1 MAMRFYTTERLGPK
15 RSKTPEG
22 YLLCEDV
29 PVARTGQMIYGP
41 DETPIPAEGE
51 DYVRI
56 DRTEKEV
63 FREESLASLN
73 GKSLTIDHPPV
84 DVAPGNWKELEMGVV
99 MNPRR
104 GKGAEDDLL
113 FVDILVK
120 DPRAI
125 AMITDDLPEVSA
137 GYDAE
142 YFKTGPAQGE
152 QRNIL
157 FNHVALV
164 EKGRCGPRCAI
175 GDREVIPQLLEKPQ
189 MPTLSKWLKKALDRA
204 HDAKDEK
211 ELEAIAKDAAE
222 EEEKAKKEAED
233 KARDEAEKEAEE
245 KKKAEDAAR
254 DKARDAAE
262 EHGKRLDTLEE
273 GHKKIL
279 EKLDDLSAKVGD
291 RARDEEEEERKRKEK
306 EAADKARDDEAEEEM
321 AEEAPAGTGD
331 KARKARDSAFL
342 EDSFQDTV
350 ALAEILAPGIAI
362 PTFDRAAA
370 PIKSLDQLC
379 GLRRKALDLAYVQA
393 ETRNMIDEVLAG
405 KEFNLKEMKC
415 NRVRDLFRAVGAM
428 KRKANNTSAP
438 RGWARDTGEKTT
450 PRTLADIN
458 KMNRERF
465 AEK

>member
-1 MAMRFYTTERLGPK
+1 MAMRFYTIEKLGPK

-41 DETPIPAEGE
+41 DETPIPADGE
-51 DYVRI
+51 DFVRI
-56 DRTEKEV
+56 DRTDKEV

-73 GKSLTIDHPPV
+73 GKSLTIDHPPI
-84 DVAPGNWKELEMGVV
+84 DVAPDNWKELEVGVV

-104 GKGAEDDLL
+104 GKGAEDDLI

-125 AMITDDLPEVSA
+125 AMVTDDLPEVSA

-175 GDREVIPQLLEKPQ
+175 GDREVIPQLLEQRQ
-189 MPTLSKWLKKALDRA
+189 MATPSKWLKRILDRA

-211 ELEAIAKDAAE
+211 ELEAVAKDAAE
-222 EEEKAKKEAED
+222 EEEKARKEAED
-233 KARDEAEKEAEE
+233 KARDEAEAE
-245 KKKAEDAAR
+245 KKKEDEAR
-254 DKARDAAE
+254 DKARDEAAE
-262 EHGKRLDTLEE
+262 AHGARLDKLEAGHKEIMDSLEE
-273 GHKKIL
+273 LKG
-279 EKLDDLSAKVGD
+279 KVGD
-291 RARDEEEEERKRKEK
+291 KARDEEEEEEKRKKK
-306 EAADKARDDEAEEEM
+306 EAEDKARDEEAEEEM

-331 KARKARDSAFL
+331 RARKARDSAFL
-342 EDSFQDTV
+342 EESFQDTV
-350 ALAEILAPGIAI
+350 ALAEIIAPGIAI

-370 PIKSLDQLC
+370 PIKSLDQMC
-379 GLRRKALDLAYVQA
+379 SFRRKALDLAYVQA

-428 KRKANNTSAP
+428 KRKANNTPVP
-438 RGWARDTGEKTT
+438 RGWARDTGEKVA
-450 PRTLADIN
+450 PRTLAEIN

>member
-1 MAMRFYTTERLGPK
+1 MAMRFYTTEKLGPK

-84 DVAPGNWKELEMGVV
+84 DVAPDNWKELEMGVV

-125 AMITDDLPEVSA
+125 AMVTDDLPEVSA

-142 YFKTGPAQGE
+142 YFKTGTAQGE

-189 MPTLSKWLKKALDRA
+189 MATPSNWLKRILDRA

-211 ELEAIAKDAAE
+211 EMEAIAKDAAE

-245 KKKAEDAAR
+245 AKKKEGESR
-254 DKARDAAE
+254 DKARDSRIDALE
-262 EHGKRLDTLEE
+262 NGQKKIMDGLEE
-273 GHKKIL
+273 LKAKI
-279 EKLDDLSAKVGD
+279 GD
-291 RARDEEEEERKRKEK
+291 KARDTGTEEEEEAKKK
-306 EAADKARDDEAEEEM
+306 KAAEDKARDDEAEEEM

-331 KARKARDSAFL
+331 RARKARDSAFL

-350 ALAEILAPGIAI
+350 ALAEIIAPGIAI

-370 PIKSLDQLC
+370 PIKSLDQMC
-379 GLRRKALDLAYVQA
+379 AFRRKALDLAYVQA

-405 KEFNLKEMKC
+405 KEFDLKAMKC

-428 KRKANNTSAP
+428 KRKANNAP
-438 RGWARDTGEKTT
+438 VQRGWARDTGEKAA

-465 AEK
+465 ADK

>member
-1 MAMRFYTTERLGPK
+1 MRFYTTEKLGPK
-15 RSKTPEG
+15 QSLTPEG

-29 PVARTGQMIYGP
+29 PIARTGQMIYGP
-41 DETPIPAEGE
+41 DETPIKADGE
-51 DYVRI
+51 EFVRI

-63 FREESLASLN
+63 FREESMASLN
-73 GKSLTIDHPPV
+73 GKSVTIDHPDV
-84 DVAPGNWKELEMGVV
+84 DVAPENWKLLEIGVV

-113 FVDILVK
+113 FVDLLIK
-120 DPRAI
+120 DPVGIAAI
-125 AMITDDLPEVSA
+125 RDDLREVSA

-142 YFKTGPAQGE
+142 YFKTGSAQGE

-175 GDREVIPQLLEKPQ
+175 GDRAVIPQPMEKSQ
-189 MPTLSKWLKKALDRA
+189 MATTSKWLKRILDRA

-222 EEEKAKKEAED
+222 EEEREKKEAAD
-233 KARDEAEKEAEE
+233 RARDEAEAEAAAA
-245 KKKAEDAAR
+245 KKKEEAAR
-254 DKARDAAE
+254 DKARDEAAE
-262 EHGKRLDTLEE
+262 AHGARLDKLEAGHKEIMDSLEE
-273 GHKKIL
+273 LKG
-279 EKLDDLSAKVGD
+279 KVG
-291 RARDEEEEERKRKEK
+291 
-306 EAADKARDDEAEEEM
+306 DKARDTETAEEKEKREKEEAAAKDAEAELE
-321 AEEAPAGTGD
+321 EEAPAGTGD
-331 KARKARDSAFL
+331 RARKARDSALL

-350 ALAEILAPGIAI
+350 ALAEIIAPGIAI
-362 PTFDRAAA
+362 PTFDRVAA
-370 PIKSLDQLC
+370 PLKSLDQMC

-405 KEFNLKEMKC
+405 KEFNLKDMKC

-428 KRKANNTSAP
+428 KRKANNTPVP
-438 RGWARDTGEKTT
+438 RGWARDTGEKAT

-465 AEK
+465 ADK